1 MENWSDKNDLNENK
15 FLTFLNKLRSAGL
28 LDKRRKRQII
38 FADDQYVNLQALKM
52 SVESIDP
59 SFNQWLKMFPNG
71 QEALEYIEQ
80 LLSEI
85 T

>member
-1 MENWSDKNDLNENK
+1 MEHWSDNNKLNENK
-15 FLTFLNKLRSAGL
+15 FLAFLNKLRSAGI

-38 FADDQYVNLQALKM
+38 FADDQYINLQALKM

-59 SFNQWLKMFPNG
+59 SFNKWLKLFPNG
-71 QEALEYIEQ
+71 QETLEYIEK

>member
-1 MENWSDKNDLNENK
+1 MENWSDKTDLNEDK
-15 FLTFLNKLRSAGL
+15 FLIFLNKLRSAGL

-52 SVESIDP
+52 SAESIDP

-71 QEALEYIEQ
+71 QETLEYIEQ